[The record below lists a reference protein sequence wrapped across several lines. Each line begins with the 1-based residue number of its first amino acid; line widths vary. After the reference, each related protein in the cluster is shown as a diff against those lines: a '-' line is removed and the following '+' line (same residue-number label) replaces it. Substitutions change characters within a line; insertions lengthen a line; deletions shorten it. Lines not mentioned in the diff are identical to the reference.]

1 MSIMMNELL
10 TAPDVVRRVISVNK
24 SVVRDIAKEFADRGL
39 TNITTVSRGSSDNAA
54 TCFKYMSEI
63 IAGVMVSKYTPSITT
78 VYNQSVNLSSNMLVA
93 VSQSG
98 QSIDTMMVVNDA
110 KAKGVLTVA
119 VTNDAESPLA
129 KTCDYHLYLAA
140 EDEKS
145 VAATKTFTAQVTA
158 LYLLANAIAD
168 NKAAKIMNIGE
179 IPPMFEA
186 FVKNYDSVIR
196 DFATET
202 KDINNC
208 VVLTR
213 GLLQGVASEISL
225 KLMET
230 CNIFNRP
237 FSTAEFMH
245 GPLALIE
252 EGTNVIVLA
261 PGGESTS
268 EFIDMTT
275 RLSLLGANI
284 IAFSDIKEVIDIAD
298 RAVAMPTVHS
308 LAAPFIYTLAIQMY
322 AANMADVLGKDP
334 DAPRNLK
341 KVTITK

>member
-1 MSIMMNELL
+1 MSIMMMELL
-10 TAPDVVRRVISVNK
+10 TAPDVVRKVISVNK
-24 SVVRDIAKEFADRGL
+24 SVVKSIAKEFDERGL

-54 TCFKYMSEI
+54 TFFKYMSEI
-63 IAGVMVSKYTPSITT
+63 VAGVMVSKYTPSVTT
-78 VYNQSVNLSSNMLVA
+78 VYKQSVNLKDNMLLA

-110 KAKGVLTVA
+110 KARGVLTVA
-119 VTNDAESPLA
+119 VTNDEQSPLA
-129 KTCDYHLYLAA
+129 KACDYHIFLAA

-145 VAATKTFTAQVTA
+145 VAATKTFTAQITA
-158 LYLLANAIAD
+158 MYILANAIAK
-168 NKAAKIMNIGE
+168 NKAAKIMNVGE
-179 IPPMFEA
+179 IPPMFES
-186 FVKNYDSVIR
+186 FIKNYDDTIR
-196 DFATET
+196 EFAEKT
-202 KDINNC
+202 KHINNC
-208 VVLTR
+208 IVLTR
-213 GLLQGVASEISL
+213 GLMQGIASEVSL

-245 GPLALIE
+245 GPLALIG
-252 EGTNVIVLA
+252 EGTNVLVLA
-261 PGGESTS
+261 PSGEMTG

-275 RLSLLGANI
+275 RLSLLGAKI
-284 IAFSDIKEVIDIAD
+284 TAFSDIKEVLDIAD
-298 RAVAMPTVHS
+298 NSVAMPTVHS

-322 AANMADVLGKDP
+322 AADMADVLGKNP